1 MSVRREER
9 RDPATGVV
17 RKFWIVDVNFEHPDG
32 RRERVRKVSPVQT
45 QRGAE
50 RYERDVRS
58 ALLDGSFGKEEQG
71 PAPTIEQFQTR
82 FIDDWCRANKQK
94 PSGVESKESV
104 YRRYLVPIFGA
115 RRLDTLTP
123 ADEDRLKKRMIKL
136 STSTYNNAASVMN
149 STLKAAVRWRVI
161 PYIPHRFALL
171 KRDKRRAKFY
181 DFDEY
186 SWLVDAA
193 QKIDPRIHLTVLLGG
208 DAGLRRGEI
217 IALEW
222 SDVDLRRGQLT
233 IERSEWKGEVTAT
246 KGMKVRVVPMTQRLQ
261 KALAAFRHLRGDR
274 VLYADGGSTV
284 TAKVLQK
291 WMARAQ
297 RRANL
302 RATGAI
308 HILRHT
314 FCSHLAMKG
323 APALS
328 IRHLAGHEDLQTTL
342 GYMHLARG
350 ETERAI
356 ELLETP
362 HAAPGVRANGNIA
375 ATEQVADQNTAS

>member
-9 RDPATGVV
+9 RDPITGAV
-17 RKFWIVDVNFEHPDG
+17 RKYWIVDVNFQHPDG
-32 RRERVRKVSPVQT
+32 KRERVRKVSPVQT

-50 RYERDVRS
+50 HYERELRS
-58 ALLDGSFGKEEQG
+58 ALLGGTFGREE
-71 PAPTIEQFQTR
+71 PAAAPTVEQFQQR

-94 PSGVESKESV
+94 PSGIEAKESV
-104 YRRYLVPIFGA
+104 FRRYLVPIFGN
-115 RRLDTLTP
+115 RRLDTLSP
-123 ADEDRLKKRMIKL
+123 ADEDRLKKHMIAL
-136 STSTYNNAASVMN
+136 STSTYNNTASVMN
-149 STLKAAVRWRVI
+149 SALKAAVRWRVI
-161 PYIPHRFALL
+161 PFIPHRFALL

-186 SWLVDAA
+186 QWLVDAA
-193 QKIDPRIHLTVLLGG
+193 QKIDSRIHVAVLLGG

-233 IERSEWKGEVTAT
+233 IERSEWKSEVTAT

-274 VLYADGGSTV
+274 VLYADGGSSV

-291 WMARAQ
+291 WMAQAQ

-342 GYMHLARG
+342 GYMHLAKG

-356 ELLETP
+356 GLLETP
-362 HAAPGVRANGNIA
+362 IAGSSVQGNGNLT
-375 ATEQVADQNTAS
+375 ATEHSADQNTAS